1 LSKNGLEQYNY
12 GMSSSEAFV
21 FSKVLGPISSPDNA
35 IVLLLLLGVAAAM
48 GRRWRA
54 AGLRLCLVITLSLL
68 AVAIL
73 PVGEWLLVPL
83 ENRFPPAHLI
93 HVGGILLL
101 AEDEQPQAT
110 EMRGQ
115 PVTYMSAS
123 NYFVFANLVR
133 AWPEAKLAFSGGSGS
148 LLFKS
153 RVTRTNSDVARQLL
167 NTLGIPSGHVVFEN
181 SSRTTHENAVMSAAL
196 IRPGKE
202 AWLLVASASHMPRSI
217 ACFREAGWNI
227 YPAPADYLTDGRFS
241 SGLGFDLA
249 GHLMQIS
256 IAAHEYFGLVAYWV
270 MGYISSPWPR

>member
-1 LSKNGLEQYNY
+1 LEQYNH
-12 GMSSSEAFV
+12 GMSSSVAFI
-21 FSKVLGPISSPDNA
+21 FSKILGPVSSPDNA

-54 AGLRLCLVITLSLL
+54 AGLRLCLFVALLLL
-68 AVAIL
+68 AVAIF

-83 ENRFPPAHLI
+83 ENRFPPAHLA
-93 HVGGILLL
+93 HLGGILLL
-101 AEDEQPQAT
+101 AEDEQPHMT

-133 AWPEAKLAFSGGSGS
+133 AWPEAKLAFSGGPGT

-153 RVTRTNSDVARQLL
+153 RVKHTNSDVARQLL
-167 NTLGIPSGHVVFEN
+167 NTLGIPAEHVVFDD

-196 IRPGKE
+196 IHPGKE

-227 YPAPADYLTDGRFS
+227 YPAPADYLTDGQFS
-241 SGLGFDLA
+241 SGLGLDLA
-249 GHLMQIS
+249 GRLMQIS
-256 IAAHEYFGLVAYWV
+256 IAAHEYLGLMAYWL
-270 MGYISSPWPR
+270 MGYSSSPWPS